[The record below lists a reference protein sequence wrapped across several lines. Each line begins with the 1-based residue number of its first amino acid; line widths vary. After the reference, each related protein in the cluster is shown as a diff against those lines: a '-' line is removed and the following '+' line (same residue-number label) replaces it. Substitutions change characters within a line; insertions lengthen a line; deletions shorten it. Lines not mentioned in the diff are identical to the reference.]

1 MRSLSRLPRQPARGA
16 GASTAVSSRRQ
27 AMSRLYTSGAGRRGE
42 REAQIEVRSRLVVVV
57 SQALEAFG
65 GHWTELPQ
73 GRDDW
78 DVVVASD

>member
-1 MRSLSRLPRQPARGA
+1 
-16 GASTAVSSRRQ
+16 
-27 AMSRLYTSGAGRRGE
+27 MSRLYTSGAGCRGE

-65 GHWTELPQ
+65 GHGTELPQ

>member
-1 MRSLSRLPRQPARGA
+1 MIRAKAHGNAAISPLPL
-16 GASTAVSSRRQ
+16 RRQ
-27 AMSRLYTSGAGRRGE
+27 AMSRLYTSGAGGRGE

-65 GHWTELPQ
+65 GHGTELPQ

>member
-1 MRSLSRLPRQPARGA
+1 MIRAKAHGNAAISPLPSL
-16 GASTAVSSRRQ
+16 RQ

-42 REAQIEVRSRLVVVV
+42 REAQLEVRSRLVVVV

-65 GHWTELPQ
+65 GHSGTELPQ